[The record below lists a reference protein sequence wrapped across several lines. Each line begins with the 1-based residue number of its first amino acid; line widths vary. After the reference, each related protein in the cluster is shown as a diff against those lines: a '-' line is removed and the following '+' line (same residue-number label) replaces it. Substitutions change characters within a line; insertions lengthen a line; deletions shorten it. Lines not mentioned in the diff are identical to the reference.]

1 MSSNTDSIEGAG
13 GLEHLA
19 AVVEELAGEELAA
32 LPAAAAARRV
42 LVLRGL
48 LERLEGQWLRELA
61 AVDARGAAGAEDDT
75 QADGTAG
82 WLRRRLRAGATQ
94 ASGWVRMARAL
105 FRGPLAETGKALAA
119 GELSAAHAAVL
130 AGGTQDLPPAT
141 AAQAEPVLLQ
151 AARRLDPPRLRRLVA
166 HLGLVADP
174 DGAAA
179 QARRRHEQRGLWVS
193 ATFAGMVAVDGCWSR
208 RRARRCWRRWN
219 RWPPTTADARSAPQ
233 RRADA
238 LAELARRALEGGRL
252 PQTGGVRPQL
262 TVTIEL
268 AGLLGDHP
276 TPGGEGGWTGSLSA
290 ATCRRLACDAA
301 VTRAI
306 VTRPR
311 QQRRRRW
318 PRRPGQHAAG
328 GGGAATGGAGRR
340 PRPAV
345 GGRPR
350 HPGGVPR
357 PAHRAG
363 GARRRL
369 CGPGL

>member
-141 AAQAEPVLLQ
+141 AAQA
-151 AARRLDPPRLRRLVA
+151 
-166 HLGLVADP
+166 
-174 DGAAA
+174 
-179 QARRRHEQRGLWVS
+179 RRRHEQRGLWVS

-208 RRARRCWRRWN
+208 RRA
-219 RWPPTTADARSAPQ
+219 
-233 RRADA
+233 
-238 LAELARRALEGGRL
+238 
-252 PQTGGVRPQL
+252 
-262 TVTIEL
+262 
-268 AGLLGDHP
+268 
-276 TPGGEGGWTGSLSA
+276 
-290 ATCRRLACDAA
+290 
-301 VTRAI
+301 
-306 VTRPR
+306 
-311 QQRRRRW
+311 
-318 PRRPGQHAAG
+318 
-328 GGGAATGGAGRR
+328 
-340 PRPAV
+340 
-345 GGRPR
+345 
-350 HPGGVPR
+350 
-357 PAHRAG
+357 
-363 GARRRL
+363 
-369 CGPGL
+369 